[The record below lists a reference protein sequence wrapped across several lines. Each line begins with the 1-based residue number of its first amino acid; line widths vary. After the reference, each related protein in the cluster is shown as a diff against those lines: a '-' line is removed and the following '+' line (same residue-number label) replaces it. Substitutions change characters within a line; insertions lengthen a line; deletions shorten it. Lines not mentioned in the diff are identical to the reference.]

1 MNLLFVN
8 FGFIVKDGDKDEH
21 NEDHDEH
28 IKCFLFLKINYLILK
43 TSNDMYN
50 KFVH

>member
-28 IKCFLFLKINYLILK
+28 IKCFFY
-43 TSNDMYN
+43 
-50 KFVH
+50 FF